1 MKVTMVLTEKEMEVI
16 ERSKE
21 NLKEYLEETLEVDG
35 ISEGI
40 ILDVEVIIDN
50 G

>member
-21 NLKEYLEETLEVDG
+21 NLTVYLEETLEVDG

>member
-21 NLKEYLEETLEVDG
+21 NLKVYLEETLEVDG